1 MCIRDRSGDNAQQS
15 NAKADE
21 NKSVVNTGS
30 SIAVVAAIAVALVLA
45 GAATLVW
52 ARQRH
57 QQ

>member
-1 MCIRDRSGDNAQQS
+1 QQS